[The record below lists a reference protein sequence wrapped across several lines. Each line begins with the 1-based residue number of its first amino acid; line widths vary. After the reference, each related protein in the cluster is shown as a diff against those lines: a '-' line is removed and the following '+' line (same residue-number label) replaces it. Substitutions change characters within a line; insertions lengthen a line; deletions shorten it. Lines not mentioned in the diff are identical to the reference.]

1 MKLLSGPSEA
11 QRTKKGSFTQSHRP
25 IVVTGRQSAAGPQ
38 FVPQDPERDLD
49 RRTQAPTP
57 EEVLPQT
64 ALDHF
69 VEGNTS
75 RTEKKAAGSET
86 LAV

>member
-49 RRTQAPTP
+49 RRTRSSDTGGSAPP
-57 EEVLPQT
+57 
-64 ALDHF
+64 
-69 VEGNTS
+69 NCS
-75 RTEKKAAGSET
+75 RSLRRGKH
-86 LAV
+86 